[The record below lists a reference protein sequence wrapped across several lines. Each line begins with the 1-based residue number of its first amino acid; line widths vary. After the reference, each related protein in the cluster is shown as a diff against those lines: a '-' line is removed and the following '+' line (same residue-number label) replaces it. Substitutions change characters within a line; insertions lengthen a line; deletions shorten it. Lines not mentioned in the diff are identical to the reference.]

1 MDPSRIVVLIFLL
14 LAWFYMASALKK
26 EGRWLKMFVP
36 FVILA
41 FAILANFAKTVLLH
55 PSIYQLLDFIE
66 NALMFLAAIGFVYVA
81 YSSRKKLR
89 KVRGAEEE

>member
-26 EGRWLKMFVP
+26 ESRWLKMFIP

-55 PSIYQLLDFIE
+55 PSIYSVLDLTE
-66 NALMFLAAIGFVYVA
+66 NLLMFLAAIGFVYVS
-81 YSSRKKLR
+81 YSSSKKLNKR
-89 KVRGAEEE
+89 RGAEE